1 MATQRPVAPALTPSR
16 RRQVAHALHTL
27 NEQPLLAVRPPRQP
41 ADLDPGR
48 RRLLV
53 LQDEA
58 EGLLSEG
65 HRAPVLSLLR
75 TEAYRLASCS
85 WEDPWA
91 YGLVA
96 WCEEAVAEDH
106 RLLLLHTRPTDPF
119 GESWRPAWSAWRT
132 AWWIRRA
139 QGAPSPV
146 LCHGDRVMGLLHAR
160 VERWADARTRLGEA
174 LDRGEWV
181 PSVGLEAVD
190 RPRMAEATRQ
200 LWHAVATGDA
210 F

>member
-1 MATQRPVAPALTPSR
+1 MFVAR
-16 RRQVAHALHTL
+16 Y
-27 NEQPLLAVRPPRQP
+27 N
-41 ADLDPGR
+41 PGR
-48 RRLLV
+48 RRLLM

-65 HRAPVLSLLR
+65 RRAPVLSRLR

-106 RLLLLHTRPTDPF
+106 RLRLLWASPMDVF
-119 GESWRPAWSAWRT
+119 GEVWRPVGSAWRT

-139 QGAPSPV
+139 QGAQSPV

-160 VERWADARTRLGEA
+160 VERWADARARLGEA
-174 LDRGEWV
+174 LDKGE
-181 PSVGLEAVD
+181 
-190 RPRMAEATRQ
+190 
-200 LWHAVATGDA
+200 
-210 F
+210 